1 MGRLERHPLHNVQ
14 ARLGYVRAC
23 RRADQKQEYAGEGQS
38 RCSGSLPWREGHERY
53 GQPSEA
59 GQCSDNPDWTR
70 GMTIHQISRAEDIA
84 ALRKFY
90 RRDRRVP
97 LWLTF
102 ALVAFA
108 IAAVEFV
115 LACWMISQI
124 SEGVIK

>member
-1 MGRLERHPLHNVQ
+1 
-14 ARLGYVRAC
+14 
-23 RRADQKQEYAGEGQS
+23 
-38 RCSGSLPWREGHERY
+38 
-53 GQPSEA
+53 
-59 GQCSDNPDWTR
+59 
-70 GMTIHQISRAEDIA
+70 MTIHQISRAEDIA